1 VALNIKQ
8 LRNPFSYAPWNII
21 INSTWTQLRL
31 EQKLVSIFVG
41 IQTEIMDDLKS
52 VAEWNH
58 QLVKKLITIL
68 LIW

>member
-1 VALNIKQ
+1 M
-8 LRNPFSYAPWNII
+8 
-21 INSTWTQLRL
+21 NSTWTQLRL

-41 IQTEIMDDLKS
+41 IQTERMDHLKS
-52 VAEWNH
+52 IAEWND